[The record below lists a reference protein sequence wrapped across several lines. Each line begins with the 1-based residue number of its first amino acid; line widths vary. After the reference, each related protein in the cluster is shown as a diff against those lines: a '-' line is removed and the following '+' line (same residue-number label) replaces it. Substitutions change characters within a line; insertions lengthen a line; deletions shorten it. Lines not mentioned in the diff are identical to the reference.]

1 MNPYGG
7 PPANQGPYP
16 QQPGPSPQGS
26 YGGQQQPAF
35 SPQQPGP
42 QQPPFGQPPFG
53 QPPYGQP
60 YPPQAPK
67 KGMSGC
73 MLALLI
79 GGACFL
85 VSGIAIGI
93 FIWSQF
99 GGMLGGLKDVAAV
112 MLDAQS
118 AKGADELREA
128 GCDQAFVI
136 DTKKLEDA
144 VAKVEKEVARKEGR
158 PVKRTELTKDGGH
171 LVQCQVQNGTPPTC
185 EELAKVFVKAAAP
198 KDKFM
203 LTVSPNSGGRGGC
216 TLIFRKD
223 GAVVGQG
230 IAPEIPK

>member
-7 PPANQGPYP
+7 PPAHQYP
-16 QQPGPSPQGS
+16 
-26 YGGQQQPAF
+26 QQPAF
-35 SPQQPGP
+35 SPQPAYGQP
-42 QQPPFGQPPFG
+42 QQPPFGQPPH
-53 QPPYGQP
+53 GQP

-99 GGMLGGLKDVAAV
+99 GGMLGGLKDIAALMV
-112 MLDAQS
+112 EAQT
-118 AKGADELREA
+118 AKGTEELREA

-158 PVKRTELTKDGGH
+158 PVKRTELTKEYGQ
-171 LVQCQVQNGTPPTC
+171 LVQCQVQNGTPPSC

-198 KDKFM
+198 QHKFM